1 VRTRGKVKV
10 GQLYIAPNQGRIAI
24 SGYPDA
30 ETAKAAEMATP
41 REWKMQYSELTV
53 PLVGPYLV
61 IDREGRARHLLGTNS
76 CAWIIGDRF
85 SGLLEELE
93 TGDE

>member
-1 VRTRGKVKV
+1 MKV
-10 GQLYIAPNQGRIAI
+10 GQLYIAPNQGRVAI

-41 REWKMQYSELTV
+41 LDWKMQYSDLTV

-61 IDREGRARHLLGTNS
+61 VDRAGRARQLLGTNT
-76 CAWIIGDRF
+76 CAWIMGDRF